1 MLQLP
6 VCSINPISRTFLLIP
21 PRRKRHKILSW
32 FVSLILGIKQMSKS
46 NRYNCLKWAPPVI
59 RFTISVATRIG
70 EIRRKVQQS
79 GATSPAA
86 CSFVS
91 ILFSFHVFV
100 SRTRNA
106 FNTIKKEKKRTVSV
120 SYSSIKK
127 QKFCRK
133 E

>member
-1 MLQLP
+1 
-6 VCSINPISRTFLLIP
+6 
-21 PRRKRHKILSW
+21 
-32 FVSLILGIKQMSKS
+32 MSKS

-59 RFTISVATRIG
+59 RFTISVAMRIG

-106 FNTIKKEKKRTVSV
+106 INTIKKKKENG
-120 SYSSIKK
+120 
-127 QKFCRK
+127 FCVLQLDK
-133 E
+133 ETEIL